1 MLALLGASKCTVS
14 LFTLM
19 IFFIKVSS
27 LRFLIFNNNLL
38 VLNTLYFRANIMKC
52 PRNVWHVKKGVPGCH
67 VTVPKRRHMGGR
79 KSSRSRGA
87 VTAVSCSMDS
97 DDENVEE
104 VVEGT

>member
-1 MLALLGASKCTVS
+1 MP
-14 LFTLM
+14 M
-19 IFFIKVSS
+19 
-27 LRFLIFNNNLL
+27 
-38 VLNTLYFRANIMKC
+38 
-52 PRNVWHVKKGVPGCH
+52 WHVKKGVPGCH